1 MVYTVDDIN
10 RDRRHAQMDWAR
22 MIRALVD
29 FIMQIVAYFK
39 KSDNTEAPIDEIN

>member
-1 MVYTVDDIN
+1 
-10 RDRRHAQMDWAR
+10 MDWAR

-39 KSDNTEAPIDEIN
+39 KSDNIEEPPADIN